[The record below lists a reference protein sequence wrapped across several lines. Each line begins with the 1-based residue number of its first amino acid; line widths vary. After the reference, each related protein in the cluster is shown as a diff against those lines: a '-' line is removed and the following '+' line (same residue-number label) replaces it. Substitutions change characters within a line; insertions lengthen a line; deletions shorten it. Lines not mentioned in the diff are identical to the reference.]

1 VRDSNFFLY
10 VVVVSALSSAY
21 SLEAQTGPTATSA
34 AHVRVLQSRISREYS
49 LRLYPLILIHEA
61 AFAFLGSPAF
71 EGDKSSGKER
81 EKVSAPPADRDA
93 PAAGYI
99 LGPDDQ
105 VSIRVTQAPELI
117 DKPVRIGLDGY
128 MELPFA
134 GRVKASG
141 LTVEELRIE
150 LVKRL
155 LTTVHDPEVSVSI
168 EDYRSQPVSVL
179 GAVTSPGVHQI
190 RGRKT
195 IIEALS
201 LAGGLR
207 QDSGNMVT
215 ITRRL
220 ENGRI
225 GIRGETEDLQSGFRV
240 AHVDIS
246 ALMEG
251 RNPEDNVL
259 IQPNDVISVPRSRML
274 YVFGEVPKAGG
285 FVMGDRDQMSVLEA
299 LSLAGGMTTTA
310 APKKAK
316 ILRASD
322 GESGRTEIDIDIH
335 KIVAGKA
342 RDQQLKAQDVLFI
355 PSSASKRA
363 SIRALEAAIQVGTG
377 MAVWRR

>member
-1 VRDSNFFLY
+1 MANS
-10 VVVVSALSSAY
+10 LSIVGYFIDPQA
-21 SLEAQTGPTATSA
+21 G
-34 AHVRVLQSRISREYS
+34 HVAVNAEPARVLRSQADQNNFLQSS
-49 LRLYPLILIHEA
+49 PLGFVHVAVLGSFAFEA
-61 AFAFLGSPAF
+61 AKSSSDGKVGSP
-71 EGDKSSGKER
+71 K
-81 EKVSAPPADRDA
+81 AD
-93 PAAGYI
+93 PETQAAGYI

-128 MELPFA
+128 IELPFA

-141 LTVEELRIE
+141 LTTEELRKSLI
-150 LVKRL
+150 KQFGA
-155 LTTVHDPEVSVSI
+155 TVHDPEVSVSI

-179 GAVTSPGVHQI
+179 GAVTTPGVHQI

-195 IIEALS
+195 LIEALS

-207 QDSGNMVT
+207 QDSGNIVT
-215 ITRRL
+215 ITRRV

-225 GIRGETEDLQSGFRV
+225 GIRGESEDLQSGFRV
-240 AHVDIS
+240 AHVDVG

-251 RNPEDNVL
+251 RNPEENVL
-259 IQPNDVISVPRSRML
+259 IQPNDVISVPRAHML
-274 YVFGEVPKAGG
+274 YVFGEVSKAGG
-285 FVMGDRDQMSVLEA
+285 FVMNERDQMSVLEA
-299 LSLAGGMTTTA
+299 LSLAGGMTTMA

-316 ILRASD
+316 ILRAST

-335 KIVAGKA
+335 KIVAGKT

-377 MAVWRR
+377 IAVWRR